1 MKLETLATIYTP
13 ETVAALN
20 NYREHLRETRLRL
33 EEKQKIAT
41 QALEAYEAAD
51 LGQKNGDGASTDEG
65 AASRMSRGGKAT
77 SGAMVD
83 IARRYGALVKEVET
97 IKMEMKRLGG

>member
-20 NYREHLRETRLRL
+20 NYREHLRETRMIL
-33 EEKQKIAT
+33 EEKQKTAT
-41 QALEAYEAAD
+41 QVLEAYEAAD
-51 LGQKNGDGASTDEG
+51 SGQEG
-65 AASRMSRGGKAT
+65 VVGMNRSAKPT

-83 IARRYGALVKEVET
+83 IARRYGALVKEVES
-97 IKMEMKRLGG
+97 IEMEMKRLGG

>member
-51 LGQKNGDGASTDEG
+51 LGQQ
-65 AASRMSRGGKAT
+65 GGKAT

-83 IARRYGALVKEVET
+83 IARRYGALVKEVES